1 MCTYTI
7 QVFSQSI
14 PTLDLIEKLV
24 NQHNWGELLTCSDN
38 TPTTTSNGV
47 IEIDDDSDS
56 DDGSNLSRWQ
66 KGREYLRIDGSIP
79 TSERQELIHK
89 FNNTKSNGRCSLFL
103 LSTRA
108 GNMGINLQ
116 AATRVGKLISSLYI
130 VVV

>member
-1 MCTYTI
+1 M
-7 QVFSQSI
+7 FSQSI

-24 NQHNWGELLTCSDN
+24 NQHNWGDLLTCSESNSNSKGD
-38 TPTTTSNGV
+38 PTNPTASNGV

-56 DDGSNLSRWQ
+56 DDGTSLSRWQ

-79 TSERQELIHK
+79 TSDRQELIHK

-116 AATRVGKLISSLYI
+116 AATRVGKLTGLPCIDI
-130 VVV
+130 